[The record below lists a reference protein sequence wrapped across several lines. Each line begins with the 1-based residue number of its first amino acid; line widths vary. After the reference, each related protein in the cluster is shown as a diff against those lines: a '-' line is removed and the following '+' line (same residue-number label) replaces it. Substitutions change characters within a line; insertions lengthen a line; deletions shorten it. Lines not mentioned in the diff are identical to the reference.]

1 MMLQLLVNTQQIDTV
16 LSVNTRMEP
25 KYQPTACARL
35 SNSSVASHPDTHYH
49 GLWSS
54 LWLTS
59 ESLSKLLNMFKMS
72 LSTTLCILLLKDD
85 CISNHK

>member
-35 SNSSVASHPDTHYH
+35 SNSFVASHPDTHYH